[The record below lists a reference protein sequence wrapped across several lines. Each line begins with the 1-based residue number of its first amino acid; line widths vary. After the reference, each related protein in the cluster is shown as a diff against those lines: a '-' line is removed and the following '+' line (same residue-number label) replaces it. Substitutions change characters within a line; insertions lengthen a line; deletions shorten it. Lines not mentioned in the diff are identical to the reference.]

1 MLVDHKKCIGYWD
14 EDKSKLV
21 RTTCVLMIH
30 YSYLDI
36 ENREITKHVKE
47 SMANLRDTLGHHVHF
62 YDTSAKYQ
70 EICEILSHEH
80 NIRKKFGLKDNAL
93 PDLFIIFII
102 THGNI
107 ERTLGT
113 DHGEKFHVSHLKSI
127 LSQSPALSNALKLLY
142 IAACRGLIVDEL
154 VQGRFNPIPRKNR
167 IMSRNI
173 DVKGQNNLNA
183 VRVTVDEYPIH
194 ENCVTI
200 FECVE
205 TTSALVRNGSN
216 LVNAFCATF
225 RTLEKDIGLD
235 EFLTRCMCQHHYT
248 ETQRYGYG
256 PTPEIK
262 VLKHRPLTISKQFF
276 ESPTSWRLRPK
287 IIAPLSGTQKP
298 IQYDYDWKSDQ
309 DIALLTRKAHLYIA
323 SKSKDSVHARTLGQS
338 LKNVFG
344 FEIKNHDGLAQ
355 LQNSVSSEK
364 ENHAGCILVCIVA
377 PLFYCGDDR
386 ELCVYIGGVS
396 SPIKNIQYS
405 AIGPKTEQWI
415 GKPKIFIFLHA
426 THATERKSDRFIQQ
440 DSPSYQNTAFTR
452 ASTLHAGL
460 LSLILPQRDSLE
472 LFVETLKEF
481 TKPDK
486 LTQRTG
492 ETSQDFSLNEL
503 ERRLNSAK
511 IAEDSGR
518 GEKNVSKYWV
528 TVVSA
533 ETGSGKT
540 ALVEILAERAQREQ
554 RSVTL
559 VYLRNNIRGEL
570 QPFGND
576 EFLILDGFDSLQ
588 PGYYQRS
595 MLRMIEALARDKID
609 FVVTTRPEFEDA
621 LKECLEKI
629 CPVNVVTINKL
640 SEESQIIFLHQNL
653 GMSKVE
659 IKKILAKI
667 REAHAEDLIEKVGN
681 LAKVA
686 DFLHLNG
693 HKIDD
698 FYLLSKHVFE
708 ETMASVLRSTG
719 ETPGSRR
726 YRDLYSKQV
735 EILTKRAYD
744 FYLGR
749 NGQQEHDFGFETFL
763 VSVDTFILFICVE
776 YRAQ

>member
-1 MLVDHKKCIGYWD
+1 M
-14 EDKSKLV
+14 
-21 RTTCVLMIH
+21 
-30 YSYLDI
+30 
-36 ENREITKHVKE
+36 
-47 SMANLRDTLGHHVHF
+47 
-62 YDTSAKYQ
+62 
-70 EICEILSHEH
+70 
-80 NIRKKFGLKDNAL
+80 
-93 PDLFIIFII
+93 
-102 THGNI
+102 
-107 ERTLGT
+107 
-113 DHGEKFHVSHLKSI
+113 
-127 LSQSPALSNALKLLY
+127 
-142 IAACRGLIVDEL
+142 
-154 VQGRFNPIPRKNR
+154 
-167 IMSRNI
+167 
-173 DVKGQNNLNA
+173 
-183 VRVTVDEYPIH
+183 
-194 ENCVTI
+194 
-200 FECVE
+200 
-205 TTSALVRNGSN
+205 
-216 LVNAFCATF
+216 
-225 RTLEKDIGLD
+225 
-235 EFLTRCMCQHHYT
+235 
-248 ETQRYGYG
+248 
-256 PTPEIK
+256 
-262 VLKHRPLTISKQFF
+262 
-276 ESPTSWRLRPK
+276 
-287 IIAPLSGTQKP
+287 
-298 IQYDYDWKSDQ
+298 
-309 DIALLTRKAHLYIA
+309 
-323 SKSKDSVHARTLGQS
+323 
-338 LKNVFG
+338 
-344 FEIKNHDGLAQ
+344 
-355 LQNSVSSEK
+355 
-364 ENHAGCILVCIVA
+364 
-377 PLFYCGDDR
+377 
-386 ELCVYIGGVS
+386 
-396 SPIKNIQYS
+396 
-405 AIGPKTEQWI
+405 
-415 GKPKIFIFLHA
+415 
-426 THATERKSDRFIQQ
+426 
-440 DSPSYQNTAFTR
+440 
-452 ASTLHAGL
+452 
-460 LSLILPQRDSLE
+460 
-472 LFVETLKEF
+472 
-481 TKPDK
+481 
-486 LTQRTG
+486 
-492 ETSQDFSLNEL
+492 NEL
-503 ERRLNSAK
+503 ERRLSSAK

-518 GEKNVSKYWV
+518 GEKNVSKFSV

-540 ALVEILAERAQREQ
+540 ALAEILAERAQREQ

-621 LKECLEKI
+621 LKECLEEI

-653 GMSKVE
+653 GMSKAE

-749 NGQQEHDFGFETFL
+749 NGQQEHDFGLETFL